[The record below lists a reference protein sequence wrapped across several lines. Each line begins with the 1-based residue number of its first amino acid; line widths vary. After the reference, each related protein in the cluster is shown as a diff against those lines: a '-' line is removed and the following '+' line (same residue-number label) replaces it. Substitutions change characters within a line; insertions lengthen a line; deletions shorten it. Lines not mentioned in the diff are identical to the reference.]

1 MKAKNFKLLDQ
12 NGTSRQL
19 TDYAGKWLV
28 LFFYPKDFSPGCTT
42 QVCSYRDFIAEIRAK
57 GAEVLGVSLDSVES
71 HKKFHDEHNLGFDI
85 LSDPGGEMV
94 SLYGVGLVAGVTR
107 YAKRTTFL
115 IDPQGEIV
123 KTYENVDPTKDAGN
137 ILKDLENVAHNA

>member
-1 MKAKNFKLLDQ
+1 MKAQNFKLPDQ
-12 NGTSRQL
+12 NGQSHQL
-19 TDYAGKWLV
+19 ADYAGKWLV

-85 LSDPGGEMV
+85 LSDPSGEV
-94 SLYGVGLVAGVTR
+94 AQRYGVAIVAGTTR

-115 IDPQGEIV
+115 IDPRGEII
-123 KTYENVDPTKDAGN
+123 KTYENVDPTKDASN
-137 ILKDLENVAHNA
+137 ILKDLEETTKK